1 MHAASATPVALLGGQ
16 RCYASPSY
24 VASDERAAALKHISC
39 LRADIS
45 VLQLL
50 EDSPQMPA
58 HRRGTP
64 CKPLKRWLRSRLGN
78 LSLDPATCGESIA
91 QASRPQP
98 RSTTCQGVTLS
109 AGALVLPLTA
119 RPCLQGVLYSHRA
132 NFLHTFTMAMP
143 DALSL
148 SSATSIMAIV
158 PLFHANAWG
167 LVFGAP
173 MFGSKLVLPGHTPAP
188 VSGARANCLTH
199 SLLLPASC
207 WSACS
212 SHVVHVWGAKIEAQA
227 WCFRARTGMQG

>member
-1 MHAASATPVALLGGQ
+1 M
-16 RCYASPSY
+16 
-24 VASDERAAALKHISC
+24 SC
-39 LRADIS
+39 SCWKTSHKCLPTGWAPLANLWTDRWDLRIRYLAYI
-45 VLQLL
+45 L
-50 EDSPQMPA
+50 
-58 HRRGTP
+58 
-64 CKPLKRWLRSRLGN
+64 
-78 LSLDPATCGESIA
+78 ATCEATTA
-91 QASRPQP
+91 QASLPQP
-98 RSTTCQGVTLS
+98 HSMTCRGITLS
-109 AGALVLPLTA
+109 AGAAALPLTA

-173 MFGSKLVLPGHTPAP
+173 MFGSKLVLPGQTP
-188 VSGARANCLTH
+188 VSGARSNCLTR

-212 SHVVHVWGAKIEAQA
+212 SHVIHVWGARSGAQA
-227 WCFRARTGMQG
+227 WCFWVRTGMQG